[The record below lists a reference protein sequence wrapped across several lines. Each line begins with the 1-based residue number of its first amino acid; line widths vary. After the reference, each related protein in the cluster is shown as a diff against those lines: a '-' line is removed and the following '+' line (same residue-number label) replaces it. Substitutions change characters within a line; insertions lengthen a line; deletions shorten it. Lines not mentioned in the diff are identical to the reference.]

1 MVCIATTACHL
12 KSRPGQVI
20 RAPAER
26 AIVTAING
34 QVNAMTPMER
44 PRKRWSDNVGEDA
57 QRLEV
62 GNWRRAALNRDN
74 WKAAVTA
81 AVGLQVL

>member
-1 MVCIATTACHL
+1 MV
-12 KSRPGQVI
+12 

-34 QVNAMTPMER
+34 QVNAVRPIGR
-44 PRKRWSDNVGEDA
+44 PRKRSDNVREDA